1 MKKIELLAPAGS
13 YEKAKIA
20 YLYGAD
26 AVYCGTSSLS
36 LRTRADM
43 GDNDLL
49 KTIEYAHSIGKKIYV
64 TLNIFAWDEKYD
76 EIIEMAKKL
85 EIAKPDGII
94 ASDPGVIETLK
105 EYAPSV
111 AINVSTQANLVSLH
125 ACNFW
130 YKQGC
135 KRMIMAREMNK
146 EQLKYIMENKPEGM
160 EIEIFGHGA
169 ICFSYSGRCFLSDF
183 MACRSANLGDCAQ
196 SCRWSYNMYL
206 EEKNN
211 PGNLMPVEEDEN
223 GTSILSSKDLC
234 LINEIP
240 EIIEMGVDSL
250 KIEGRLKTEYYL
262 ASIIGIYR
270 AAIDDYYK
278 DPKNYNG
285 QKYMGEIEKVKTRGL
300 TTFYFN
306 DRNNKDIQEYE
317 GKQYNANY
325 EFGGKVVEYNEE
337 KSIIEIR
344 NRLQLGDELELL
356 IPNVFEPV
364 KFKIEKLW
372 DIETDKE
379 IDAVNPGKFGQQV
392 KIKLPVKC
400 EKDWIIRRKKV
411 EKCKTM

>member
-20 YLYGAD
+20 FLYGAD

-64 TLNIFAWDEKYD
+64 TLNIFAWDEKYE

-111 AINVSTQANLVSLH
+111 PINVSTQANLVSLH

-344 NRLQLGDELELL
+344 NRLQIGDELEIL

-364 KFKIEKLW
+364 KFKIEELW

-379 IDAVNPGKFGQQV
+379 IDSVNPGKFGQQV
-392 KIKLPVKC
+392 KMKLPIIC
-400 EKDWIIRRKKV
+400 EKDWIIRRKKF
-411 EKCKTM
+411 EK

>member
-20 YLYGAD
+20 FLYGAD

-64 TLNIFAWDEKYD
+64 TLNIFAWDEKYE

-94 ASDPGVIETLK
+94 ASDPGVIESLK

-111 AINVSTQANLVSLH
+111 PINVSTQANLVSLH

-211 PGNLMPVEEDEN
+211 PGNLMPVEEDKN

-344 NRLQLGDELELL
+344 NRLQIGDELEIL

-364 KFKIEKLW
+364 KFKIEELW

-379 IDAVNPGKFGQQV
+379 IDSVNPGKFGQQV
-392 KIKLPVKC
+392 KMKLPIIC
-400 EKDWIIRRKKV
+400 EKDWIIRRKKF
-411 EKCKTM
+411 EK

>member
-1 MKKIELLAPAGS
+1 MKKIEILATAGS

-64 TLNIFAWDEKYD
+64 TLNIFTWDEKYD
-76 EIIEMAKKL
+76 EIIEMAKRL

-146 EQLKYIMENKPEGM
+146 EQLKFIMDNKPEGM

-278 DPKNYNG
+278 APKNYNG

>member
-1 MKKIELLAPAGS
+1 MKRVELLAPAGS

-20 YLYGAD
+20 FLYGAD

-43 GDNDLL
+43 GDIDLI
-49 KTIEYAHSIGKKIYV
+49 KTIEYAHTINKKVYV
-64 TLNIFAWDEKYD
+64 TLNIFAWDEKYE

-85 EIAKPDGII
+85 NEVKPDGII
-94 ASDPGVIETLK
+94 AADPGVIEVLK
-105 EYAPSV
+105 EYAPKV
-111 AINVSTQANLVSLH
+111 PINVSTQANLVSLH
-125 ACNFW
+125 SCNFW

-146 EQLKYIMENKPEGM
+146 EQLKYIMNHKPEGM
-160 EIEIFGHGA
+160 EVEIFVHGA

-211 PGNLMPVEEDEN
+211 PGNLMPVEEDEH

-234 LINEIP
+234 LINELP
-240 EIIEMGVDSL
+240 EIIDMGIDSL

-262 ASIIGIYR
+262 ASIINVYR
-270 AAIDDYYK
+270 AAIDDYYNN
-278 DPKNYNG
+278 PKEYDTK
-285 QKYMGEIEKVKTRGL
+285 KYLKEIEKIKTRGL

-306 DRNNKDIQEYE
+306 SRDNKDIQEYE
-317 GKQYNANY
+317 GKQYNADF
-325 EFGGKVVEYNEE
+325 EFGGKVIKYDED

-344 NRLQLGDELELL
+344 NKLSIGDELELL
-356 IPNVFEPV
+356 VPGKLDPI

-372 DIETDKE
+372 DIETDEE
-379 IDAVNPGKFGQQV
+379 IETVNPGKQGQQV
-392 KIKLPVKC
+392 KMKLPIKS
-400 EKDWIIRRKKV
+400 EENWIIRRKKNI
-411 EKCKTM
+411 KKG